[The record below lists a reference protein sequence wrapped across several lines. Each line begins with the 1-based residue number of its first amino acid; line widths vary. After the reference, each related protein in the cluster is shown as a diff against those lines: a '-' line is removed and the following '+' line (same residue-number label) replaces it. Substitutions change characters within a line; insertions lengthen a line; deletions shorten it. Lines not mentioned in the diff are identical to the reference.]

1 MTPTQKTK
9 WEPLLYSGIGVVAMF
24 LVALALGAIA
34 GKFKVRL
41 DFTEGRIY
49 TLSEGTRAV
58 LKKIEEPITIN
69 FYFTQS
75 ETEMPVAL
83 KNYARRVADL
93 LDEYAQVSRGRIEI
107 KKFDPAPDSDAEE
120 SAKMDGVE
128 GQSLTRGGI
137 INLGEKIYLGLAV
150 RSVDQKVAL
159 PFLDPGREKLLEYDL
174 TRAISQVINPQ
185 KSTLGVMSGLQ
196 VFGQFNPMAMR
207 MGQPQGSEPWIF
219 ISELKRD
226 FNVKQVEMTAEKI
239 DDDINLL
246 VVVHPA
252 NISDRTQYALDQFV
266 LRGGKLIVFLDP
278 LSVVDSQNAMGMQ
291 NMMQR
296 AAQGGSN
303 LEKLLKAWGIE
314 YDVSKVI
321 ADKTY
326 QTRVSRGEGQVS
338 MDPTWLMLTP
348 DAINRD
354 DPATSDLDSILMP
367 FAGSF
372 SGSPAAGLTQTV
384 LLKTSAT
391 AGGVD
396 RMMAQFGGGAGRD
409 FAPAG
414 KELALA
420 IRLQGK
426 FKTAFPDGPPAGATE
441 SKDEDDHDK
450 EGEGK
455 TDGSKAADGESLK
468 EAKTESVV
476 VLVADSDMLFDRFAV
491 RVTNFLG
498 QRLMEPM
505 NANLT
510 FLQNLVEQMM
520 GDSNLIKVRSRAVQ
534 SRPFTVVRRIQA
546 EAEESYRAKIA
557 DLEKQAQDFQQK
569 IFDLQQA
576 KGDKGQRVI
585 LPKEVQDDIKR
596 LQESELR
603 TKKELKNVRKNLRKD
618 IDSLETN
625 LKWIN
630 IAAMPLLVT
639 VAGIT
644 IAVFKRKK
652 TAAK

>member
-1 MTPTQKTK
+1 MTPQQKTK
-9 WEPLLYSGIGVVAMF
+9 WEPLLYSSIGVAAMF
-24 LVALALGAIA
+24 LVLLALGVILSRA
-34 GKFKVRL
+34 KVRL
-41 DFTEGRIY
+41 DLTEDRLY
-49 TLSEGTRAV
+49 TLSEGTKAI

-75 ETEMPVAL
+75 ETEMPVPL
-83 KNYARRVADL
+83 KNYASRVADL
-93 LDEYAQVSRGRIEI
+93 LDEYRQVSGGRIEV
-107 KKFDPAPDSDAEE
+107 KKFDPTPDSDAEE

-128 GQSLTRGGI
+128 GQSMNQGGI
-137 INLGEKIYLGLAV
+137 ISLGEKIYLGLAV
-150 RSVDQKVAL
+150 QAVDQKVAL

-174 TRAISQVINPQ
+174 TRAISQVINPK

-207 MGQPQGSEPWIF
+207 MGQQQGSEPWIF
-219 ISELKRD
+219 LSELKRD

-239 DDDINLL
+239 DDDINVL
-246 VVVHPA
+246 VVVHPS
-252 NISDRTQYALDQFV
+252 NINDRTQYALDQFV
-266 LRGGKLIVFLDP
+266 LRGGKLIAFLDP
-278 LSVVDSQNAMGMQ
+278 LSVVDAQNAQGMQ

-303 LEKLLKAWGIE
+303 MEKLLKAWGIE
-314 YDVSKVI
+314 FDMNKVVS
-321 ADKTY
+321 DKTY
-326 QTRVSRGEGQVS
+326 QTRVSRGEGQAS
-338 MDPTWLMLTP
+338 LDPTWLMLTP
-348 DAINRD
+348 DAINRE
-354 DPATSDLDSILMP
+354 DPGTSDLDSILMP

-384 LLKTSAT
+384 LLKSSTA

-396 RMMAQFGGGAGRD
+396 RMMAQFGGGSGRD
-409 FAPAG
+409 FSPAG

-420 IRLQGK
+420 VRLQGK
-426 FKTAFPDGPPAGATE
+426 FKTAFPDGKPAGPTE
-441 SKDEDDHDK
+441 SKDEDDAK
-450 EGEGK
+450 EG
-455 TDGSKAADGESLK
+455 DKAEDKDTSTGDSLK
-468 EAKTESVV
+468 EAKTDGLV
-476 VLVADSDMLFDRFAV
+476 VLVADSDMIYDRFAV
-491 RVTNFLG
+491 RVANFLG

-505 NANLT
+505 NANLA

-534 SRPFTVVRRIQA
+534 SRPFTVVRKIQA
-546 EAEESYRAKIA
+546 NAEESYRSKIA

-569 IFDLQQA
+569 IMDLQQA
-576 KGDKGQRVI
+576 KGDKGQRLI

-596 LQESELR
+596 LQENEIKA
-603 TKKELKNVRKNLRKD
+603 KKELKTVRKNLRKD
-618 IDSLETN
+618 IDSLENN
-625 LKWIN
+625 LKWVN

-644 IAVFKRKK
+644 IAMFKRKK

>member
-1 MTPTQKTK
+1 MTPNQKTK
-9 WEPLLYSGIGVVAMF
+9 WEPLLYSSIGVVAMF

-34 GKFKVRL
+34 GKFKVRVDL
-41 DFTEGRIY
+41 TEDRLY

-58 LKKIEEPITIN
+58 LKKIEEPITIS

-75 ETEMPVAL
+75 ETEMPVPL

-93 LDEYAQVSRGRIEI
+93 LDEYAQVSGGRIEV

-128 GQSLTRGGI
+128 GQSLSRGGVI
-137 INLGEKIYLGLAV
+137 SLEEKIYLGLAV

-174 TRAISQVINPQ
+174 TRAISQVIQPE
-185 KSTLGVMSGLQ
+185 KSTLGVMSALQ

-226 FNVKQVEMTAEKI
+226 FNVKQVELTAEKI
-239 DDDINLL
+239 DDDIQVL

-252 NISDRTQYALDQFV
+252 NISERTQYALDQFV
-266 LRGGKLIVFLDP
+266 LRGGKLIAFLDP

-303 LEKLLKAWGIE
+303 LDKLLKAWGIE
-314 YDVSKVI
+314 YDMSKVV

-348 DAINRD
+348 DAISRD
-354 DPATSDLDSILMP
+354 EPATGDLDSLLLP

-372 SGSPAAGLTQTV
+372 AGSPVAGLTQTV

-391 AGGVD
+391 AGAVD
-396 RMMAQFGGGAGRD
+396 RMMAQFGGGTGRD
-409 FAPAG
+409 FSPAG

-420 IRLQGK
+420 IRLQGR
-426 FKTAFPDGPPAGATE
+426 FKTAFPDGKPPGPTE
-441 SKDEDDHDK
+441 SKDEDDDQK
-450 EGEGK
+450 GAKKDEP
-455 TDGSKAADGESLK
+455 SGESLK
-468 EAKTESVV
+468 ESKTEGVV
-476 VLVADSDMLFDRFAV
+476 VLVADSDLLFDRFAM
-491 RVTNFLG
+491 RIANFLG
-498 QRLMEPM
+498 QRSMEPM

-534 SRPFTVVRRIQA
+534 NRPFTVVGRIQA
-546 EAEESYRAKIA
+546 EADKEYRAKIA
-557 DLEKQAQDFQQK
+557 ELEKQAEDFQRK

-576 KGDKGQRVI
+576 RGDKGQRVI
-585 LPKEVQDDIKR
+585 LPKEVQEDIKR

-603 TKKELKNVRKNLRKD
+603 TKQELKTVRKNLRKD
-618 IDSLETN
+618 IDSLETR
-625 LKWIN
+625 LKWVN

-639 VAGIT
+639 LAGMT